1 MDLLEQTIKHLMS
14 KRERKGW
21 QLQEHQKETVLII
34 KFKPERR
41 HFDSDD
47 SECTEPQTDFK
58 PSRVTYKRKSEYQT
72 KRDFKRSVGLVQKY
86 DEIRNDSKK
95 SDSKQHSSPSGDLA
109 TVTPG
114 VTPSADQASIPVSV
128 TEHVS
133 DKKHSQSSTS
143 RDLASPEITHSAQ
156 ASVPRSVP
164 ATVTKHAN
172 SSALNSM
179 LLDIDLLKQSLK
191 SSDCKPDDKSS
202 SPAKHLQ
209 ESLKAVEELILKQ
222 EALEMERI
230 KMPQMTNCFYC
241 RDKLPPDPSEVCYE
255 DSGGVQRQFCANLCK
270 QMFENDYNEV

>member
-1 MDLLEQTIKHLMS
+1 M
-14 KRERKGW
+14 
-21 QLQEHQKETVLII
+21 
-34 KFKPERR
+34 
-41 HFDSDD
+41 
-47 SECTEPQTDFK
+47 
-58 PSRVTYKRKSEYQT
+58 
-72 KRDFKRSVGLVQKY
+72 
-86 DEIRNDSKK
+86 
-95 SDSKQHSSPSGDLA
+95 
-109 TVTPG
+109 
-114 VTPSADQASIPVSV
+114 
-128 TEHVS
+128 S
-133 DKKHSQSSTS
+133 DKKHGHSSTS

-202 SPAKHLQ
+202 SPAIHLQ
-209 ESLKAVEELILKQ
+209 ASLKAVEELILKQ